1 MEIIR
6 IRVATH
12 NGKKRVLL
20 IFDFEPRLIGKIKE
34 LPGRR
39 WSKTL
44 NCWHIPY
51 QKDYLAYLNETFNK
65 EVNFLPCKST
75 SNEYLLNHD
84 ENAEVQFE
92 SWQERK
98 NISKKISIEI
108 PKEFEETLRLKRYSE
123 NTIKSYKSHF
133 SRFLAYYS
141 GYDLEQ
147 ITDEQIR
154 AYLLYLVTKKSVS
167 TSYQNQVINAIKFY
181 YEKIKDRPTSKHYL
195 QRPKKEKKL
204 PVVLSE
210 EEVVNILQQ
219 IVNLKHK
226 CIICLIY
233 SAGLRLSEVIN
244 LKISDIDS
252 HRKIITI
259 KGAKG
264 KKDRISL
271 LSDRVLTLLR
281 EYYKQYRPKEWLFE
295 GQKGGKYSPKSVQ
308 NIFRAAC
315 FKSGVK
321 KHATIHTL
329 RHSFATHL
337 LEHGTDLRYIQ
348 ELLGHKNSKTT
359 EIYTHITKKGWDKIK
374 SPIDSLNLVTN
385 E

>member
-1 MEIIR
+1 M
-6 IRVATH
+6 
-12 NGKKRVLL
+12 L
-20 IFDFEPRLIGKIKE
+20 IFDFDYNLIEKIKE
-34 LPGRR
+34 LPGRK
-39 WSKTL
+39 WSKTK
-44 NCWHIPY
+44 NCWHIPF
-51 QKDYLAYLNETFNK
+51 QDDYLNFLNDRFNNEMK
-65 EVNFLPCKST
+65 FLPCEDT
-75 SNEYLLNHD
+75 NNEYLLNHN
-84 ENAEVQFE
+84 ENAKVQLE
-92 SWQERK
+92 SWKERK
-98 NISKKISIEI
+98 NISKKMSIEI

-133 SRFLAYYS
+133 LLFLAYYS
-141 GYDLEQ
+141 DHNPEQ

-154 AYLLYLVTKKSVS
+154 KYLLYLVSKKNVS
-167 TSYQNQVINAIKFY
+167 TSYQNQAINAIKFY
-181 YEKIKDRPTSKHYL
+181 YEKIIGRSTITYYL

-210 EEVVNILQQ
+210 EEVVKILQQ

-226 CIICLIY
+226 CIIYLIY
-233 SAGLRLSEVIN
+233 SSGLRLSEVIH

-252 HRKIITI
+252 DRKVITI

-271 LSDRVLTLLR
+271 LSNAVLALLR
-281 EYYKQYRPKEWLFE
+281 EYYKQYKPKEWLFE

-308 NIFRAAC
+308 KIFQAAC
-315 FKSGVK
+315 FKSGIK

-374 SPIDSLNLVTN
+374 SPIDNL
-385 E
+385 EL